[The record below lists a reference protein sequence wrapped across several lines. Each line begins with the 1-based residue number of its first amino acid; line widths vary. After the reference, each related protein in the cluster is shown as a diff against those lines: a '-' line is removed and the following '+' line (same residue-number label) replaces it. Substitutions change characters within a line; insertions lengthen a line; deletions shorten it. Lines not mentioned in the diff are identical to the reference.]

1 MEKDEEWGPW
11 ETRFPSLAL
20 PLKAVNPRKRPKDR
34 DKTHR
39 LPIRTGAISEPKAPP
54 PIKPLAV
61 LSYFNSTFAAEPAIR
76 LKKRSQMLTLNS
88 QALTPPQD
96 IGPRSQSV
104 TRGGNNSIE
113 QRVWTNS
120 SPARVLIR
128 TKHQA
133 ISPFNFSLHLHIGQ
147 KVLAGPLM
155 PQTRKESP
163 VLEALERRISRILVK
178 GHQHRFSQM

>member
-1 MEKDEEWGPW
+1 MEKDEDWGPW
-11 ETRFPSLAL
+11 ETRFPSIAL
-20 PLKAVNPRKRPKDR
+20 PVKAGNSRKRPKDR

-39 LPIRTGAISEPKAPP
+39 LPIRVGVISEPKAPS
-54 PIKPLAV
+54 PIKPVGV
-61 LSYFNSTFAAEPAIR
+61 LSYFNSTFAAEPAVR
-76 LKKRSQMLTLNS
+76 LKKRSQLLTLNS

-104 TRGGNNSIE
+104 TRGRNNPYE
-113 QRVWTNS
+113 QQIWTNS

-133 ISPFNFSLHLHIGQ
+133 ISPFNLSLNLHIGQ
-147 KVLAGPLM
+147 KVLAGPLL